1 MTHRANL
8 MEKLGMHSRSD
19 LIRDAL
25 REGII
30 PVEGLDD
37 AGRGED

>member
-1 MTHRANL
+1 
-8 MEKLGMHSRSD
+8 MHSRSD
-19 LIRDAL
+19 LIRHAL

-37 AGRGED
+37 AGGED